1 MTFRSGHFACIYF
14 SLFLNTCFFLT
25 LRACVEGPSELEE
38 RTLTSLLNVER
49 CEGEEQKNTEHGQLD
64 HNANKC
70 HSPEKREHKATRQQN
85 QEETKDRQGHMRTE
99 YRKGEEKA
107 ANVVMNMQKETQPFT
122 FNDSTGECGLQ
133 GYLTGP

>member
-1 MTFRSGHFACIYF
+1 MPAFIFLSLCI
-14 SLFLNTCFFLT
+14 CFFLT
-25 LRACVEGPSELEE
+25 LRACVEGQSELEE
-38 RTLTSLLNVER
+38 RTLTSLLNAER
-49 CEGEEQKNTEHGQLD
+49 CEGEKQKNAEHGQLD

-70 HSPEKREHKATRQQN
+70 HSPEKREHKATKQQRGE
-85 QEETKDRQGHMRTE
+85 EETKDKQGHMRTE